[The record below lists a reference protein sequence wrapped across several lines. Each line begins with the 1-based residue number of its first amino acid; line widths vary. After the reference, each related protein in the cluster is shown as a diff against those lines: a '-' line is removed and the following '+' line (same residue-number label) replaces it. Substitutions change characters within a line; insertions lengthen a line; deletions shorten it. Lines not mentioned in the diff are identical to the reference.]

1 MEHQLTPEYIR
12 AHIERFP
19 LEDGGVKH
27 LYQDREGYVES
38 VSYELYPGVNLIFKE
53 VHRPSYITNWRENI
67 RPSFVMEYCVSG
79 RLECQDGEQWLYH
92 GTRDVLMF
100 RKDISAQEQRYPLA
114 AFCSVSLSV
123 KPEEFTSFLKNS
135 LGITEL
141 DAEEV
146 FHQYLPRVRSFIV
159 LKANDR
165 MDTLFEQIR
174 NPPAY
179 GKVSYWKVKVFE
191 LLVLLRS
198 GETAF
203 EKPRTSHISRTQAVT
218 AQKAHQYLNDHL
230 FEKITIPELAKQL
243 STSPTQ
249 LKSGFRTVYGV
260 PIHTYLRD
268 QRIHAGAALLRD
280 TDLAVRDIAL
290 RVGFC
295 NMSKF
300 ADAFQTLYGVTP
312 GEYRKRSE
320 GALL

>member
-1 MEHQLTPEYIR
+1 MEQQLTPEYIR
-12 AHIERFP
+12 AHIEIFP

-27 LYQDREGYVES
+27 LYRDTEGYVES

-53 VHRPSYITNWRENI
+53 VHRPRYITNWRENV

-79 RLECQDGEQWLYH
+79 RLECQSGAQHLYH
-92 GTRDVLMF
+92 CARDVLMF
-100 RKDISAQEQRYPLA
+100 RKDISVQEQRYPLA
-114 AFCSVSLSV
+114 DFCSVSLSV

-146 FHQYLPRVRSFIV
+146 FRLYLPQAQSFMV

-174 NPPAY
+174 NPPVH
-179 GKVSYWKVKVFE
+179 GKSSYWKVKVFE

-198 GETAF
+198 GETEF
-203 EKPRTSHISRTQAVT
+203 EKPKPSHISRTQAVT
-218 AQKAHQYLNDHL
+218 ARKAHQYLNDHL
-230 FEKITIPELAKQL
+230 FEKITITELAKQL

-280 TDLAVRDIAL
+280 TDLAVQDIAL

-300 ADAFQTLYGVTP
+300 AAAFQTLYGVTP

-320 GALL
+320 GMLP